1 MATRYPLVLNGTT
14 IQETQ
19 AGDGIQL
26 PTALAPQYGGTGIV
40 NNAASTWA
48 ISGNY
53 ATTVTVTGVTT
64 VTLPTSGVIA
74 TKGNAIAFSIVFG
87 L

>member
-1 MATRYPLVLNGTT
+1 MANKYPLVLNGST
-14 IQETQ
+14 IQELQT
-19 AGDGIQL
+19 GDGLQL
-26 PTALAPQYGGTGIV
+26 PIALAPQYGGTGIV

-74 TKGNAIAFSIVFG
+74 TRSNAVAYSIIFG

>member
-1 MATRYPLVLNGTT
+1 MANKYPLVLSGST
-14 IQETQ
+14 IQELQ
-19 AGDGIQL
+19 SGDGLQL
-26 PTALAPQYGGTGIV
+26 PVALSPAYGGTGIV

>member
-1 MATRYPLVLNGTT
+1 MANKYPLVLNGST
-14 IQETQ
+14 IQELQT
-19 AGDGIQL
+19 GDGLQL
-26 PTALAPQYGGTGIV
+26 PIALAPQYGGTGIV

-53 ATTVTVTGVTT
+53 ATTITVTGVTT

-74 TKGNAIAFSIVFG
+74 TRSNAVAYSIIFG

>member
-1 MATRYPLVLNGTT
+1 MANKYPLVLNGAT
-14 IQETQ
+14 IQELQT
-19 AGDGIQL
+19 GDGLQL
-26 PTALAPQYGGTGIV
+26 PIALAPQFGGSGIV

>member
-1 MATRYPLVLNGTT
+1 MANKYPLVLNGAT
-14 IQETQ
+14 IQELQT
-19 AGDGIQL
+19 GDGLQL
-26 PTALAPQYGGTGIV
+26 PIALAPQYGGMGIV

-74 TKGNAIAFSIVFG
+74 TRSNAVAYSIIFG